1 MLQRLGESAVRER
14 MRAEIAAHGLNNFG
28 RIPSWDAVRIAISPH
43 QPEFAGR
50 TIGDIARARA
60 VDPLDAVCDY
70 LIADRGH
77 TRIVVESMSEEDVQ
91 EIVRA
96 KDVLVGSDGTVARAL
111 RHDRS
116 GQAAPALLR
125 HLSARARALRPGPGA
140 AVAAAG
146 RLQDDGRLGR
156 GAGPRGPRAAA
167 RGLPRRRHRLRSG
180 RRSPIALP
188 TRIRT
193 STPPESAPS
202 SSTALVVIDA
212 GEHTG
217 ALPGQVLRRGR
228 DLVPAGA
235 K

>member
-1 MLQRLGESAVRER
+1 M
-14 MRAEIAAHGLNNFG
+14 
-28 RIPSWDAVRIAISPH
+28 RIAISPH

-91 EIVRA
+91 EIVRT

-111 RHDRS
+111 RHDRA
-116 GQAAPALLR
+116 GQAAPAFLR
-125 HLSARARALRPGPGA
+125 HLSARARALRPGPGT

-146 RLQDDGRLGR
+146 RLQDDGRLG
-156 GAGPRGPRAAA
+156 GSAGTQGSRAPARRATGPT
-167 RGLPRRRHRLRSG
+167 
-180 RRSPIALP
+180 SPIFDPATIADRATYEDP
-188 TRIRT
+188 HQYAAGIGTVIVNGV
-193 STPPESAPS
+193 
-202 SSTALVVIDA
+202 VVIDA